1 MSKRV
6 IVVSGL
12 AAVLMVLGGQG
23 IASAN
28 VMWCVSDPP
37 IPVVTPGGHNLTVN
51 NMVYLSPIDRHIA
64 SKITDDATTAPD
76 GRGGTLIT
84 VHVYLPATSHGGH
97 VVSNNFRYRVSDSNS
112 AQGGG
117 TILTLSLDVPTS

>member
-1 MSKRV
+1 MSKRL
-6 IVVSGL
+6 IVVSGV
-12 AAVLMVLGGQG
+12 AAALMVLGGQVV
-23 IASAN
+23 ASAN

-37 IPVVTPGGHNLTVN
+37 ILVVTPGGHNLTVN
-51 NMVYLSPIDRHIA
+51 NMIYLAPEDLHIA
-64 SKITDDATTAPD
+64 KQITDDATVAPD

-84 VHVYLPATSHGGH
+84 VHVYLPAASHGGH

-117 TILTLSLDVPTS
+117 AVLTLLLDVPTS

>member
-1 MSKRV
+1 MNKRV
-6 IVVSGL
+6 FVVSALTAG
-12 AAVLMVLGGQG
+12 LMVVGGQG
-23 IASAN
+23 VASAN

-37 IPVVTPGGHNLTVN
+37 IAVVTPGGHNLTVN
-51 NMVYLSPIDRHIA
+51 NMIYLSPADRHIA
-64 SKITDDATTAPD
+64 KQITHDATVAPD

-112 AQGGG
+112 APGGG
-117 TILTLSLDVPTS
+117 TILTLSLDVPAS

>member
-6 IVVSGL
+6 IVVGGV
-12 AAVLMVLGGQG
+12 AALLMVVGGSG
-23 IASAN
+23 GASAN

-37 IPVVTPGGHNLTVN
+37 IAVVTPGGHNLTVN
-51 NMVYLSPIDRHIA
+51 NMIYLSPVDRHIA
-64 SKITDDATTAPD
+64 QQITDDATTSPD

-84 VHVYLPATSHGGH
+84 VHVYLPAAAHGGH

-112 AQGGG
+112 APGGG
-117 TILTLSLDVPTS
+117 TVLTLSLDVPTS